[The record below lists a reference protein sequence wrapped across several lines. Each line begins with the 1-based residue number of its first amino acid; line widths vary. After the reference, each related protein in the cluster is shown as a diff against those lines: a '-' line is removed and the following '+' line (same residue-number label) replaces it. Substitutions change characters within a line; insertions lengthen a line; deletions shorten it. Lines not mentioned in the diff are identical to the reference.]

1 MVTREEQLRKFILN
15 YELEVPQYHIDRELN
30 YIQLEMR
37 HRMQYDTLTGGRL
50 HLNPWGE
57 LEEMK
62 EELYQ
67 AAFYEAKSDLVIK
80 DIVTKQNFIVT
91 KEELEAE
98 AEAMAQRQNCSVDM
112 VRQFFGSDLA
122 MLEGDVKRQKAENW
136 ILAQSQ

>member
-1 MVTREEQLRKFILN
+1 MVTREEQIRKFILN
-15 YELEVPQYHIDRELN
+15 YELEVPQYYIDREMN

-80 DIVTKQNFIVT
+80 EIIAKQNFIVS

-112 VRQFFGSDLA
+112 VRQFFGNDLA
-122 MLEGDVKRQKAENW
+122 MLEGDVKRQKAEKW
-136 ILAQSQ
+136 ILTQTD

>member
-1 MVTREEQLRKFILN
+1 MVTREEQIRKFILN
-15 YELEVPQYHIDRELN
+15 YELEVPQYHIDREMN

-67 AAFYEAKSDLVIK
+67 AAFYEAKSDLVMK
-80 DIVTKQNFIVT
+80 DIIAKQNFIVS

-112 VRQFFGSDLA
+112 VRRFFGNDLA
-122 MLEGDVKRQKAENW
+122 MLEGDVKRQKAEKW
-136 ILAQSQ
+136 ILTQTD

>member
-1 MVTREEQLRKFILN
+1 MVTREEQIRKFILN
-15 YELEVPQYHIDRELN
+15 YELEVPQYYIDREMN

-80 DIVTKQNFIVT
+80 EIIAKQNFIVS

-112 VRQFFGSDLA
+112 GRQFFGNDLA
-122 MLEGDVKRQKAENW
+122 MLEGDVKRQKAEKW
-136 ILAQSQ
+136 ILTQTD